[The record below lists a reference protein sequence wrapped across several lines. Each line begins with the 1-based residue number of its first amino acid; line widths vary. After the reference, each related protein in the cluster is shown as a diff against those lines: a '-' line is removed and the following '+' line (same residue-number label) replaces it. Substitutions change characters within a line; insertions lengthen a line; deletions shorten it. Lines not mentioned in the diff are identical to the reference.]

1 MPHKGENIVTKL
13 TTAQRSFLKS
23 LAHHLEPIC
32 FVGKNGLTDAVF
44 QSVEAAFDTHELLKL
59 RFNDCKKQKREM
71 SAEIAE
77 STQSHLVDIVGHV
90 AILYREHPDPEER
103 EIDLSD

>member
-23 LAHHLEPIC
+23 LAHHLVPIC
-32 FVGKNGLTDAVF
+32 FVGKNGLTDAVV

-77 STQSHLVDIVGHV
+77 STQSLLVYIVGHV
-90 AILYREHPDPEER
+90 AIL
-103 EIDLSD
+103 